1 MRFEFDPKKSRL
13 NWERHGIDFEDAQA
27 LWEEFHVVI
36 AAKPVAAEVRHTLL
50 ARINGDCWAAVFTMR
65 GEVVRLISCH
75 RADGRLERIYE
86 DQDKKKTDS

>member
-1 MRFEFDPKKSRL
+1 MRFEFDPRKSRI

-27 LWEEFHVVI
+27 LWEEHHVVI
-36 AAKPVAAEVRHTLL
+36 AAKTVAGEVRYALVAML
-50 ARINGDCWAAVFTMR
+50 EGDCWAAFFTMR

-86 DQDKKKTDS
+86 DKDKKKTDS

>member
-13 NWERHGIDFEDAQA
+13 NWERHGIDFEEAQA
-27 LWEEFHVVI
+27 LWEESHVI
-36 AAKPVAAEVRHTLL
+36 SAAKTVADEVRYTLL
-50 ARINGDCWAAVFTMR
+50 ALMNGDCWAAVFTMR

-86 DQDKKKTDS
+86 DQGKKKTDS

>member
-1 MRFEFDPKKSRL
+1 MRFEFDLKKSRL

-27 LWEEFHVVI
+27 LWEEFHVI
-36 AAKPVAAEVRHTLL
+36 ISAKTVAEEVRHTLV
-50 ARINGDCWAAVFTMR
+50 AMMDGDCWAAVFTMR

-86 DQDKKKTDS
+86 DQNQTKDDS